1 MALKLCGLGSSCSA
15 TPNAASPTR
24 TCDEYLLGKSSSC
37 WSQVAIWHWC
47 LDGHPVCNLHEY
59 GFISYDRWFILLV
72 ICIFGMAAMPTM
84 IDNAVETADR
94 LSLGLKMGCP
104 LEKLP
109 VFSSGSLKKPSTS
122 EGIQQPE
129 GMGKSVTTPVWV
141 LIYLFITEDMLFLFY
156 SLLFAQLGVRIW
168 GLWDM
173 VLFFFVYIFSASSMC
188 FILIG
193 FYSSSSGALWWYDT
207 GLYLA

>member
-1 MALKLCGLGSSCSA
+1 
-15 TPNAASPTR
+15 
-24 TCDEYLLGKSSSC
+24 
-37 WSQVAIWHWC
+37 
-47 LDGHPVCNLHEY
+47 
-59 GFISYDRWFILLV
+59 
-72 ICIFGMAAMPTM
+72 MAAMPTM

-109 VFSSGSLKKPSTS
+109 GFSSGSLKKPSTS

-129 GMGKSVTTPVWV
+129 GMGKSVTMPVWV
-141 LIYLFITEDMLFLFY
+141 LIYLFITEDMLFSFY

-193 FYSSSSGALWWYDT
+193 FYSSSSGALW
-207 GLYLA
+207 